1 MNECF
6 CTSSAVLMVRFGI
19 FRLSYFPLILPP
31 FLGIAGYAV
40 VWFYPDFCERTCT
53 LRCRSIV
60 DCHLKFRI
68 EEKTLLKI
76 K

>member
-6 CTSSAVLMVRFGI
+6 CTCSAVLMVRFGI

-40 VWFYPDFCERTCT
+40 LSGFILISVKGLVLCDADLSLTV
-53 LRCRSIV
+53 I
-60 DCHLKFRI
+60 
-68 EEKTLLKI
+68 
-76 K
+76 